1 MSGFVATVGKV
12 KIPSRPDFMAGLYVD
27 EMRKRERFMNEDTS
41 KAALAHVR
49 ERPREHGRPDKAHRE
64 EPPKAFSSET
74 GISRAYQKVCVR
86 GQSQAQS
93 NDEKEPR

>member
-41 KAALAHVR
+41 KQRLHMFVSARENTVALTKR
-49 ERPREHGRPDKAHRE
+49 IERSPLRHFHRKPASQ
-64 EPPKAFSSET
+64 EPIRKF
-74 GISRAYQKVCVR
+74 V
-86 GQSQAQS
+86 
-93 NDEKEPR
+93 